1 MIKKLS
7 LIGAALATVAGGS
20 LVAAP
25 ASAQYYGGNGYQ
37 NGRGY
42 YGNGYR
48 GDYGR
53 QYGDRYAGSGYG
65 NGYYGNGYGNGY
77 DRGYSRNY
85 NRNYYGRN
93 SYSYRCR
100 GSGTTGTVLGA
111 IVGGLLGDAAV
122 GRRGDGT
129 AGAIVGAGVGAL
141 TGRAIDRSGDRC

>member
-25 ASAQYYGGNGYQ
+25 ASAQYYGGYGYQ

-42 YGNGYR
+42 YDNGYR
-48 GDYGR
+48 GARSDYGR
-53 QYGDRYAGSGYG
+53 YYGDRYAGSRYG
-65 NGYYGNGYGNGY
+65 NGYYNNGYN
-77 DRGYSRNY
+77 RNY

-141 TGRAIDRSGDRC
+141 AGRAIDRSDDRC